1 MGWFYGCKLHVAMT
15 QLVEIVCLALSN
27 GHVADIKIDE
37 HLVDGLEAKLYA
49 NRSYMGILP

>member
-1 MGWFYGCKLHVAMT
+1 MGWFYGCKLHVAMN